1 MLRANTVW
9 HRADLC
15 RKLTWLRRDTSC
27 ARRGSTMS
35 QFLAK
40 VEAIRNALGLRPA
53 QELPAPL
60 AISEAMVLMGI
71 KANET
76 WALPERVEA
85 LVEALDL
92 PGFGKS
98 PAATQAAA
106 PAPSPAAT
114 QTAAPAPKPAAT
126 MPVPAS
132 APSAKALGKRKSP
145 AEEPQRAKSKQPK
158 LYDSMVGATKLQFN
172 RRELDQAA
180 AAQRTGE
187 AIAYN
192 ELESKYS
199 QPVVKFRSEITEERG
214 EGEGSSGRTYECDLC
229 LKSFDTAIGL
239 RNHMQWHEK
248 PLEEGIDE
256 LIRRSFAGTVSARM
270 LVADGGAVRLYLLVN
285 GKSREAVDSEAA
297 EARRAW
303 EAGAAARAMERQRRR
318 RERETDEAANQLDE
332 PPGEARRGSMRR
344 IQYSAKEKVRTRPL
358 KTLSTTRTRAT
369 RTTCRPLHARLR
381 RASRSRTN
389 RRVQSSSPS
398 ARRRRRQVMRWL
410 ANQFFTIGRWW
421 AGVRDR
427 SWSAT
432 RMGARSR
439 RLTVSE

>member
-1 MLRANTVW
+1 MSQTYIDASRYVVRA
-9 HRADLC
+9 A
-15 RKLTWLRRDTSC
+15 S
-27 ARRGSTMS
+27 RGSTMS

-199 QPVVKFRSEITEERG
+199 QHPQVLER
-214 EGEGSSGRTYECDLC
+214 D
-229 LKSFDTAIGL
+229 
-239 RNHMQWHEK
+239 H
-248 PLEEGIDE
+248 
-256 LIRRSFAGTVSARM
+256 
-270 LVADGGAVRLYLLVN
+270 
-285 GKSREAVDSEAA
+285 
-297 EARRAW
+297 
-303 EAGAAARAMERQRRR
+303 
-318 RERETDEAANQLDE
+318 
-332 PPGEARRGSMRR
+332 
-344 IQYSAKEKVRTRPL
+344 
-358 KTLSTTRTRAT
+358 TRA
-369 RTTCRPLHARLR
+369 
-381 RASRSRTN
+381 
-389 RRVQSSSPS
+389 
-398 ARRRRRQVMRWL
+398 
-410 ANQFFTIGRWW
+410 
-421 AGVRDR
+421 
-427 SWSAT
+427 
-432 RMGARSR
+432 
-439 RLTVSE
+439 